1 MPTHAEPSDGRI
13 KVLMHRIVARPAV
26 YDALQTVAGVAY
38 SDRRVRKAMARSIP
52 LNPESTVV
60 DVGGG
65 TGRARTLWP
74 ESVKYVLIDNDEE
87 KIEGFRR
94 KGFSGEAICAD
105 ATALPFETATVAV
118 AIVSAVTHHLPPG
131 VPEPVLAELHRVLKP
146 NGRLLL
152 LDAVWRPWRPVGR
165 LLWHFDRGSYPRTAE
180 ELRRLLDDRFEIVS
194 WETFSVFHRY
204 ILAVGRPRA

>member
-1 MPTHAEPSDGRI
+1 MSTHAEPSDGRI
-13 KVLMHRIVARPAV
+13 KVLMHRIVARPVV

-38 SDRRVRKAMARSIP
+38 SDRRMRKAIARSIP

-94 KGFSGEAICAD
+94 KGSSGEATCVD

-118 AIVSAVTHHLPPG
+118 AMVSAVMHHLPPG
-131 VPEPVLAELHRVLKP
+131 VPELVLAEIHRVLKP

-152 LDAVWRPWRPVGR
+152 LDAVWRPRRPVGR
-165 LLWHFDRGSYPRTAE
+165 LLWHFDRGSYPRTAGD
-180 ELRRLLDDRFEIVS
+180 LRRLLDDRFEIVS
-194 WETFSVFHRY
+194 WETFSILHRY

>member
-1 MPTHAEPSDGRI
+1 MKG
-13 KVLMHRIVARPAV
+13 LMHRIVARPAV

-38 SDRRVRKAMARSIP
+38 SDRRVRKAMWQWIP
-52 LNPESTVV
+52 LNPESTVL

-74 ESVKYVLIDNDEE
+74 ESVNYVLIDNDEE
-87 KIEGFRR
+87 KIEGFRQ

-105 ATALPFETATVAV
+105 ATELPFETATVAV
-118 AIVSAVTHHLPPG
+118 AMVSAVTHHLPPG

-146 NGRLLL
+146 NGRLLF

-180 ELRRLLDDRFEIVS
+180 ELRQLLDDRFEIVS
-194 WETFSVFHRY
+194 WETFSIFHRY
-204 ILAVGRPRA
+204 ILAVARPRA